1 MGPTEEQQTFVQD
14 DIQQMNEAISS
25 MADFVEDLEAALEQ
39 EEIDEATVQK
49 DAKKADDKAKK
60 VESEQNRIMADLG
73 LS

>member
-14 DIQQMNEAISS
+14 DIQHMNEAISS
-25 MADFVEDLEAALEQ
+25 MADFVEDLEAVLDQ